1 MSWLYRKYHQ
11 DISCSDKLQ
20 LLLKPEQ
27 IRELLESFF
36 LFSVRM
42 SETVTC
48 YHIHLHFFIFIF

>member
-27 IRELLESFF
+27 IRELLEPFF

-48 YHIHLHFFIFIF
+48 SHTHLHFFIFIF

>member
-36 LFSVRM
+36 LFSIRM
-42 SETVTC
+42 SEIVTC
-48 YHIHLHFFIFIF
+48 CHIHLHFFIFIF